1 MEVIAIPHRLT
12 HWFRLNFLAPQTRR
26 DEDLEHWWQLPNDPT
41 RVTSAWR
48 QLFVDL
54 IAPATFSEWHE
65 RITETRVAMY
75 DRLRPTAARTVFLTA
90 IAAALVVLGSPWWIW
105 LMLLPA
111 VLQSALEIHMAQY
124 MSKAAP
130 EPRRRIIARIRDV
143 ARKHFNTRLLN
154 VTGVLGAIACPL
166 NVAAACFAP
175 AGNINGW
182 AKVFA
187 LGAAIF
193 YLNSGLAS
201 TFLDPPNYTE
211 ASVMPP
217 VMHHLR
223 PYVPLLSFAVVSC
236 LVALSAWVGRWE
248 PAVLPL
254 AYLCSALTLLLG
266 STIRNHD
273 RMVAAGARVARQAVE
288 EGRQVLGRVVHDDLG
303 PAKAAAESVS
313 SVPGVPYP
321 DVVDL
326 RALAA
331 YLKHFNTR
339 IGLYATQRMH
349 LEYIVEK
356 LVSPYGIS
364 PRQVT
369 FDIRWDQGAVR
380 KEDHQVAIRMV
391 TALVHNLA
399 QALERD
405 ENLGASKAFT
415 VRGSTTGEG
424 RELRYHLAVRDHLP
438 VIPPDQWCAAG
449 GSLAALQAWLHRDF
463 NGELIQQDL
472 GDGTKEIVASWD
484 DRSPANEP
492 EALQHATEPKPCT
505 S

>member
-1 MEVIAIPHRLT
+1 MEVITIPFRLT
-12 HWFRLNFLAPQTRR
+12 RWFTRNFVAPQTRR

-41 RVTSAWR
+41 RVTSPWR
-48 QLFVDL
+48 QIGVDL

-65 RITETRVAMY
+65 RVTETRVTMY
-75 DRLRPTAARTVFLTA
+75 DRLRPTVARALFLTA
-90 IAAALVVLGSPWWIW
+90 LAAALAVLGTPWWSW

-111 VLQSALEIHMAQY
+111 VFQTVLEIY
-124 MSKAAP
+124 MDRYMGQAAP
-130 EPRRRIIARIRDV
+130 DPRWQVIARIRDV
-143 ARKHFNTRLLN
+143 GREHFNTKLLN
-154 VTGVLGAIACPL
+154 VTGALGAVACPL
-166 NVAAACFAP
+166 NIVAACFAP
-175 AGNINGW
+175 AGGDQAW
-182 AKVFA
+182 AKIVA
-187 LGAAIF
+187 LGAAVF

-217 VMHHLR
+217 VMHQLR
-223 PYVPLLSFAVVSC
+223 PFVPLISLAVVCS
-236 LVALSAWVGRWE
+236 LVAISARSGRWE
-248 PAVLPL
+248 TVVIPL
-254 AYLCSALTLLLG
+254 AYLSAALTLLLG

-273 RMVAAGARVARQAVE
+273 RMIAASARVARQAVE
-288 EGRQVLGRVVHDDLG
+288 EGRQALGRVVHDDLG

-313 SVPGVPYP
+313 NVPGVPYS

-339 IGLYATQRMH
+339 VGLYATQRMH
-349 LEYIVEK
+349 LDYIVEK

-364 PRQVT
+364 PRQLT
-369 FDIRWDQGAVR
+369 FDIRWDQEAIR
-380 KEDHQVAIRMV
+380 REDHQVAIRMV

-405 ENLGASKAFT
+405 GNEGLSKSFT
-415 VRGSTTGEG
+415 VHGFTTGEG

-438 VIPPDQWCAAG
+438 VIPPDEWCAPG
-449 GSLAALQAWLHRDF
+449 GSLAALQEWLHVDF
-463 NGELIQQDL
+463 NGELTQQDL

-484 DRSPANEP
+484 DRSPAHKP
-492 EALQHATEPKPCT
+492 EELLHEADSTCA